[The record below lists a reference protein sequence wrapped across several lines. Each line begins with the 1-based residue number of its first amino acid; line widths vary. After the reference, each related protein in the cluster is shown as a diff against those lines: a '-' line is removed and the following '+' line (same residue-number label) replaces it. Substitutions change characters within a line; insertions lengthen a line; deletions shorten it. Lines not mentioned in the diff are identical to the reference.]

1 MQMLLDRVA
10 GRRAFPMIVALAA
23 SGAMSLARQAP
34 PPPAEPDRP
43 LVLAAEVDA
52 IIHPISAEY
61 MMQAID
67 RADAADAELIVFT
80 LRTPGGLVESTRSIT
95 SRMISAETP
104 VVVFV
109 APSGARAASAGFL
122 ITIAAD
128 VAAMA
133 PGTHIGAAHPV
144 SGGGQQLDETTSQKA
159 ASDVAAFARSLA
171 SQRNRNVELA
181 EQAVIESS
189 AFTED
194 EALAAEPPLID
205 VVAADLEALLAQLDG
220 RTITRF
226 DGREVVLHTSDARV
240 EALAMT
246 WRQRFLSGIARP
258 EVAYLLFSLGSL
270 GLTIELWN
278 PGAILPGV
286 VGGLCLLLAFFAFQ
300 VLPVN
305 LAGVALVGFG
315 IGLLAL
321 EMLVTSFGL
330 LAAGGIVS
338 IVLGS
343 LMLIDSPAPELQVG
357 LSVVLPVTL
366 ALSAIILFLANLVV
380 GSQRQRAV
388 TGGAGMIDDVGRAL
402 TAIDP
407 GGDGRVATHGEI
419 WSATAA
425 EAITPGDRV
434 QVMAVNGLTLTV
446 RRATPAPHVG
456 LPPGEDR

>member
-1 MQMLLDRVA
+1 MQDLLGRFTA
-10 GRRAFPMIVALAA
+10 GQLFVILTALLSSAEA
-23 SGAMSLARQAP
+23 TFARQTPVSSA
-34 PPPAEPDRP
+34 ADRP
-43 LVLAAEVDA
+43 FILVAEVDA
-52 IIHPISAEY
+52 IIHPVSAEY

-104 VVVFV
+104 VAVFV

-144 SGGGQQLDETTSQKA
+144 SGGGQQLDETMSEKA

-171 SQRNRNVELA
+171 AQRNRNVELA
-181 EQAVIESS
+181 EQAVMKSR

-194 EALAAEPPLID
+194 EAAEAEPPLID
-205 VVAADLEALLAQLDG
+205 LVVSDLDDLLAELDG
-220 RTITRF
+220 FSVTRF
-226 DGREVVLHTSDARV
+226 DGSEVVLRTAGARI
-240 EALAMT
+240 EHLEMT
-246 WRQRFLSGIARP
+246 WRQRVLSGIARP
-258 EVAYLLFSLGSL
+258 EVAYLLFSLGTL

-305 LAGVALVGFG
+305 LAGVALIGFG

-321 EMLVTSFGL
+321 EAIVTSFGL
-330 LAAGGIVS
+330 LAVGGIVS
-338 IVLGS
+338 MVLGS
-343 LMLIDSPAPELQVG
+343 LILIDSPMPELQVG
-357 LSVVLPVTL
+357 LWLILPMTL
-366 ALSAIILFLANLVV
+366 ALSAIVLFLARLAV
-380 GSQRQRAV
+380 GAQRRRAV
-388 TGGAGMIDDVGRAL
+388 TGRAGMVDEVGRAL
-402 TAIDP
+402 TTFDS
-407 GGDGRVATHGEI
+407 GGLGRVVTHGEI
-419 WSATAA
+419 WSAMGTEPIA
-425 EAITPGDRV
+425 EGD
-434 QVMAVNGLTLTV
+434 QVKVVGVDGLTLTV
-446 RRATPAPHVG
+446 RR
-456 LPPGEDR
+456 LPSVLHGGDKR

>member
-1 MQMLLDRVA
+1 MQARLGWLAA
-10 GRRAFPMIVALAA
+10 GRLAPLLVALG
-23 SGAMSLARQAP
+23 SGAAVSLAQQAP
-34 PPPAEPDRP
+34 APSAADRP

-61 MMQAID
+61 MMQAMD

-144 SGGGQQLDETTSQKA
+144 GGGQQLDETTSQKA
-159 ASDVAAFARSLA
+159 AADVAAFARALA
-171 SQRNRNVELA
+171 SRRNRNVALA
-181 EQAVIESS
+181 EQAVLEST

-194 EALAAEPPLID
+194 EALGAEPPLID
-205 VVAADLEALLAQLDG
+205 VVAVDLDALLAELDG

-226 DGREVVLHTSDARV
+226 DGREVVLRTDDARV
-240 EALAMT
+240 ERLTMT
-246 WRQRFLSGIARP
+246 WRQRVLSGIARP

-300 VLPVN
+300 ILPVN

-321 EMLVTSFGL
+321 EVFVTSFGL

-338 IVLGS
+338 ILLGS
-343 LMLIDSPAPELQVG
+343 LMLIDSPLPELQIG
-357 LSVVLPVTL
+357 LSMILPVTV
-366 ALSAIILFLANLVV
+366 ALSTITLFLARLVV
-380 GSQRQRAV
+380 GSQRQRAA
-388 TGGAGMIDDVGRAL
+388 TGSAGMIDRAGRAL
-402 TAIDP
+402 TAIAP
-407 GGDGRVATHGEI
+407 GGEGRVATHGEI

-425 EAITPGDRV
+425 EPITEGDRV
-434 QVMAVNGLTLTV
+434 QVVAVNGLTLTV
-446 RRATPAPHVG
+446 RRVAQILHAG
-456 LPPGEDR
+456 DDE

>member
-1 MQMLLDRVA
+1 MQVLRCRLAA
-10 GRRAFPMIVALAA
+10 GRLAPMIVALSSAA
-23 SGAMSLARQAP
+23 VMLAQPAPVPSGA
-34 PPPAEPDRP
+34 ERP

-122 ITIAAD
+122 IIIAAD

-144 SGGGQQLDETTSQKA
+144 SGGGQQMDETTAQKA
-159 ASDVAAFARSLA
+159 AADVAAFARSLA

-181 EQAVIESS
+181 EQAVIEST

-194 EALAAEPPLID
+194 EALGAEPPLID
-205 VVAADLEALLAQLDG
+205 LVAADLDALLAALDG

-226 DGREVVLHTSDARV
+226 DGREVVLRTANARIEPLV
-240 EALAMT
+240 MT

-300 VLPVN
+300 ILPVN

-321 EMLVTSFGL
+321 EVIVTSFGL
-330 LAAGGIVS
+330 LAVGGIVS

-343 LMLIDSPAPELQVG
+343 LMLFDSPLPELQVG

-366 ALSAIILFLANLVV
+366 ALSAIVLFLARLVV
-380 GSQRQRAV
+380 GSQRRRAV
-388 TGGAGMIDDVGRAL
+388 TGVAGMIDEVGHAL
-402 TAIDP
+402 TAITPDST
-407 GGDGRVATHGEI
+407 GRISAHGEN

-425 EAITPGDRV
+425 EPITEGDRV
-434 QVMAVNGLTLTV
+434 QVVAVNGLTLTV
-446 RRATPAPHVG
+446 RRAAKVLHAG
-456 LPPGEDR
+456 DDE

>member
-1 MQMLLDRVA
+1 MHARLGWHTVGRLAPML
-10 GRRAFPMIVALAA
+10 VALGWGA
-23 SGAMSLARQAP
+23 AMSLAQQAP
-34 PPPAEPDRP
+34 APSAADRP

-61 MMQAID
+61 MMQAMD
-67 RADAADAELIVFT
+67 RADASDAELIVFT

-144 SGGGQQLDETTSQKA
+144 SGGGQQLDEATSQKA
-159 ASDVAAFARSLA
+159 AADVAAFARSLA
-171 SQRNRNVELA
+171 SRRNRNVELA
-181 EQAVIESS
+181 EQAVLEST
-189 AFTED
+189 AFTDE
-194 EALAAEPPLID
+194 EALGAEPPLID
-205 VVAADLEALLAQLDG
+205 VVAVDLDALLAELDG

-226 DGREVVLHTSDARV
+226 DGREVVLRTADARV
-240 EALAMT
+240 EQLTMT
-246 WRQRFLSGIARP
+246 WRQRVLSGIARP

-300 VLPVN
+300 ILPVN
-305 LAGVALVGFG
+305 LAGVALIGFG

-321 EMLVTSFGL
+321 EVFVASFGL
-330 LAAGGIVS
+330 LAVGGIVS
-338 IVLGS
+338 LVLGS
-343 LMLIDSPAPELQVG
+343 LMLFDSPLPELQVG
-357 LSVVLPVTL
+357 LSLILPVTL
-366 ALSAIILFLANLVV
+366 ALSAIVFFLAKLVV
-380 GSQRQRAV
+380 GSQRQRAA
-388 TGGAGMIDDVGRAL
+388 TGSAGMIDQAGRAL
-402 TAIDP
+402 TAIAP
-407 GGDGRVATHGEI
+407 GGEGRVATHGEI

-425 EAITPGDRV
+425 EPITEGDRV
-434 QVMAVNGLTLTV
+434 QVVAVNGLTLTV
-446 RRATPAPHVG
+446 RRAAQILHAG
-456 LPPGEDR
+456 DDE